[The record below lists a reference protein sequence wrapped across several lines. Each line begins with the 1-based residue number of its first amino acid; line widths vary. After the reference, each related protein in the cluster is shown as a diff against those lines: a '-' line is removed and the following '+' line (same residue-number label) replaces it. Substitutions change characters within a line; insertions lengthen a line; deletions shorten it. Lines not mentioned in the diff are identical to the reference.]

1 MRRRICGPL
10 IRSNF
15 QSFATNVLKNVSAKK
30 ALLNALGRMLQKEV
44 SSLCSTGSKSVLAEI
59 PSKDLS
65 GVVQKIISEMQ
76 ARAPTLLDLLLLG
89 RAMKTRRPRPNT
101 SMMMAFIT
109 SMMCKHR
116 KASVCLLQRLVSL
129 ILFHGHSTKQV

>member
-30 ALLNALGRMLQKEV
+30 ALLDALGRMLQKEV
-44 SSLCSTGSKSVLAEI
+44 LSLCSTGSKSVLAEI

-76 ARAPTLLDLLLLG
+76 ARAPTLLLLLG